1 MADTFDI
8 NDNPAGTTT
17 TFGSATGAQVSF
29 KVQCQKFAEKIDV
42 NLSTV
47 VRRVS
52 AGIYSDIVK
61 AWPVDTG
68 YSRRNWQVSAN
79 TPIEGTIGTPPKK
92 NSGEVQQPLYEPEG
106 QNTALPLAK
115 GDLDVWI
122 VNNVAYA
129 EALENGHSKQAP
141 HGCVRIAVAS
151 AETEMSTIVAS
162 SDANSPENE

>member
-1 MADTFDI
+1 MAGSFDI
-8 NDNPAGTTT
+8 NDNPAGTSTSY
-17 TFGSATGAQVSF
+17 SATTGVQTSF

-79 TPIEGTIGTPPKK
+79 TPLEGTIGEQPKK
-92 NSGEVQQPLYEPEG
+92 GQSAVLEPLYAPDG
-106 QNTALPLAK
+106 ANTALPLAK

-122 VNNVAYA
+122 VNNVVYA

-141 HGCVRIAVAS
+141 NGCVRIAVAT
-151 AETEMSTIVAS
+151 AEAEMETTVATEDS
-162 SDANSPENE
+162 SANSL

>member
-1 MADTFDI
+1 MAGSFDI

-17 TFGSATGAQVSF
+17 TFGSATGVQTSF

-47 VRRVS
+47 VRRIS
-52 AGIYSDIVK
+52 AQIYSDIVK

-79 TPIEGTIGTPPKK
+79 TPLEGLIGEPPKK
-92 NSGEVQQPLYEPEG
+92 GQSGVLEPLYTPDG
-106 QNTALPLAK
+106 ANTALPLAK

-122 VNNVAYA
+122 VNNVEYA

-141 HGCVRIAVAS
+141 NGCVRIAVAS
-151 AETEMSTIVAS
+151 AEAEMETMNATDDS
-162 SDANSPENE
+162 SANSL